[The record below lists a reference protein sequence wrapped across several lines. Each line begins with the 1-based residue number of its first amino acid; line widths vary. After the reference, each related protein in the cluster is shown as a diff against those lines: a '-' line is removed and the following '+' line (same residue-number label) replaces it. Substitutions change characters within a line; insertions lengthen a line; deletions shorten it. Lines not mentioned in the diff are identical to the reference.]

1 MIIRPED
8 VNEYSLPRISQPQIL
23 FPYVSRGRTLAFL
36 NEAKVSAPDMFYCII
51 CNEPWILISYINSSA
66 FRLAEE
72 LISEQYNGVQVVDLE
87 AIPVFY
93 PVKITLS
100 QKQLLTQRF
109 LALSSSVESRIKA
122 EETLESLK
130 STKKGL
136 LGILEL
142 EARKMLEE
150 AIEAERKAQRE
161 LDEAVYDILGLTK
174 EERRQVEEGLKDL
187 QELGEL
193 EQISIKRF
201 VKLRFIDIHKLR
213 A

>member
-1 MIIRPED
+1 
-8 VNEYSLPRISQPQIL
+8 
-23 FPYVSRGRTLAFL
+23 
-36 NEAKVSAPDMFYCII
+36 
-51 CNEPWILISYINSSA
+51 
-66 FRLAEE
+66 
-72 LISEQYNGVQVVDLE
+72 
-87 AIPVFY
+87 
-93 PVKITLS
+93 
-100 QKQLLTQRF
+100 
-109 LALSSSVESRIKA
+109 IKA